1 METGYKIIY
10 AGHLRSDVD
19 EDQFVRFFSERFE
32 VSAAKARQLVNANRE
47 VLIKGGLS
55 KDRADKYCNTLEELG
70 MVVRV
75 ESAAGAA
82 SAAPAASEPDA
93 GKATFGV
100 SEPSAGRAAEA
111 QDGSASSAADPYA
124 APHADLA
131 TEPEDGEMSGPGSV
145 PVGHGWMWLS
155 QGFWHFRQNP
165 FQWIIALVLW
175 VVLAVVVSLVPLLGS
190 LAVML
195 FSPVVAAGF
204 MIGAN
209 AQNEGGDFE
218 VGHLFS
224 GFSAGIGQ
232 LVLVGLLYLVGSIV
246 LGILAAVLVGG
257 GMLATLG
264 GMEGMQQMNPDQVNP
279 VMLSSAI
286 LIPMLIILAL
296 SIPLMMAYWFAPA
309 LVALEG
315 LSAISAMKMSF
326 VGCIKNMLPFLIY
339 GLIGLVLVI
348 VGSIPFM
355 LGLLVVMP
363 MVTASIFVAYKDIYY
378 AQAA

>member
-19 EDQFVRFFSERFE
+19 EDEFVRLFSERFE
-32 VSAAKARQLVNANRE
+32 VSEAKARQLVNANRE

-55 KDRADKYCNTLEELG
+55 RDRADKYCKTLEELG

-75 ESAAGAA
+75 ESASGAA
-82 SAAPAASEPDA
+82 SAASEPAA
-93 GKATFGV
+93 GRATFGA

-111 QDGSASSAADPYA
+111 QDGSADPYA

-131 TEPEDGEMSGPGSV
+131 AEPEDGEMSGPGSV
-145 PVGHGWMWLS
+145 PVGHGWLWLS
-155 QGFWHFRQNP
+155 QGFWHFKQNP
-165 FQWIIALVLW
+165 FKWIIALVLW

-264 GMEGMQQMNPDQVNP
+264 GMQGMQQMNPDQVNP
-279 VMLSSAI
+279 MMLSSAI

-326 VGCIKNMLPFLIY
+326 VGCLKNMLPFLIY

>member
-19 EDQFVRFFSERFE
+19 EDQFVRHFSERFE
-32 VSAAKARQLVNANRE
+32 VGEAKARQLVNANRE

-55 KDRADKYCNTLEELG
+55 KDRADKYCKTLEELG

-75 ESAAGAA
+75 ESASGAA
-82 SAAPAASEPDA
+82 SAAPAA
-93 GKATFGV
+93 

-111 QDGSASSAADPYA
+111 QDGSADPYA

-131 TEPEDGEMSGPGSV
+131 AEPEDGEMSGPGSV
-145 PVGHGWMWLS
+145 PVGHGWLWLS
-155 QGFWHFRQNP
+155 QGFWHFKQNP

-264 GMEGMQQMNPDQVNP
+264 GMQGMQQMNPDQVNP

>member
-19 EDQFVRFFSERFE
+19 EDQFVRLFSERFE
-32 VSAAKARQLVNANRE
+32 VGEAKARQLVNANRE

-55 KDRADKYCNTLEELG
+55 KDRADKYCKTLEELG

-75 ESAAGAA
+75 ESAPGAV
-82 SAAPAASEPDA
+82 SAAPEPA
-93 GKATFGV
+93 
-100 SEPSAGRAAEA
+100 AGRPAETQA
-111 QDGSASSAADPYA
+111 GTASGGADPYA

-264 GMEGMQQMNPDQVNP
+264 GMQGMQQMNPDQVNAT
-279 VMLSSAI
+279 MLSSAI

-339 GLIGLVLVI
+339 GLIGLVLII